1 MSRLHVDSMGHT
13 CQDGGPGPA
22 EETGRTIEP
31 VPLQGRCSI
40 LSHQHRRHPRPQAR
54 PTADDCPE

>member
-1 MSRLHVDSMGHT
+1 MGHT